1 VLFLFGITLALLI
14 GFLAGGRIERIGEMR
29 LTWIWVAPIAFV
41 LQMLVVYGPEPFSG
55 QLAAPLV
62 VGSHAAL
69 VAIALANLRVSGMVF
84 AAAGLTM
91 NLAVIAANGGLMPIA
106 PETIRMAGREAWKVG
121 DGSPGTRVAQSKDII
136 KAREDTWLEPLADRY
151 WTGLPGRLGIIFS
164 AGDVVLLAG
173 VCTLIVRAMTAAT
186 PKPFQLAKREAT

>member
-1 VLFLFGITLALLI
+1 VLFLFGITLAI
-14 GFLAGGRIERIGEMR
+14 TVGFLAGGKIERIGEVR
-29 LTWIWVAPIAFV
+29 LSWLWIAPIAFA
-41 LQMLVVYGPEPFSG
+41 LQMLVVYGPEPFAG
-55 QLAAPLV
+55 QLAAPLI
-62 VGSHAAL
+62 VGSHAVL
-69 VAIALANLRVSGMVF
+69 VAIALANLRASGMVF

-91 NLAVIAANGGLMPIA
+91 NLAVIVANGGLMPIA

-151 WTGLPGRLGIIFS
+151 WTGLPGRLGVIFS

-173 VCTLIVRAMTAAT
+173 VCTLIVRTMTAAT
-186 PKPFQLAKREAT
+186 TSSVQLTKREAI